1 MKTTQLHARK
11 RGSALHSAKGAGIC
25 LLALSLIALSITA
38 APKIGKQ
45 VLPVVLASA
54 GLALP
59 EGGSYLLRSQIEEVQ
74 TGELPQNELP
84 AAVTSSSATRETTA
98 AQTEPPAEKAS
109 VNFTDT
115 PDDIQKLMDEA
126 RQQLKDAS
134 HDGKIITR
142 KYDTSS
148 ATATYGKVAVQN
160 QTGQAMDIK
169 TVLSEPVDLKIQD
182 KSKPTILIYHTHTT
196 ESYQMLDNGWFTNSY
211 QTRSNLEARNMVR
224 VGDEIVTQLEAAGF
238 AVIHDKK
245 IYDATYNGAYDRSEA
260 AIEAYQKKYP
270 ELQVLLDIHRDA
282 IQTNDTTRIKP
293 TATINGKKAAQI
305 MIISGCERGNV
316 TDFPDWEYNLRFATQ
331 LQKICE
337 ESYPGL
343 MRPLFFCNRKYNMHK
358 SHCSLLLEM
367 GSDSNTLDEAAYSG
381 RLLGKALAQLLENY
395 VVTDEPA
402 AE

>member
-1 MKTTQLHARK
+1 MKPSQLHVK
-11 RGSALHSAKGAGIC
+11 RSTGTLRSAKGAGVC
-25 LLALSLIALSITA
+25 LLALSLIVAAAAA
-38 APKIGKQ
+38 APTLGER
-45 VLPVVLASA
+45 VLPIVLASA

-59 EGGSYLLRSQIEEVQ
+59 EGGSSLLRSQVQEVQ
-74 TGELPQNELP
+74 TGELLQKESPVSV
-84 AAVTSSSATRETTA
+84 ASSSATRETTA
-98 AQTEPPAEKAS
+98 AQTEPTAKNTAAS
-109 VNFTDT
+109 LTDT
-115 PDDIQKLMDEA
+115 PSDIQKLMEEA
-126 RQQLKDAS
+126 RQQLSGAS

-142 KYDTSS
+142 QYNTSS

-182 KSKPTILIYHTHTT
+182 KAEPTILIYHTHTT

-224 VGDEIVTQLEAAGF
+224 VGNEIVAQLEAAGF

-305 MIISGCERGNV
+305 MIISGCERGDV
-316 TDFPDWEYNLRFATQ
+316 TGFPDWEYNLRFATQ

-367 GSDSNTLDEAAYSG
+367 GSDSNTLEEAAYSG
-381 RLLGKALAQLLENY
+381 RLLGKALAQLLEQY
-395 VVTDEPA
+395 VVTN
-402 AE
+402 